1 MRYKLFLRY
10 KYLIFFVLCFSLIS
24 CFEKDEMINS
34 VKRDDVFQVEK
45 SVYTY
50 QTYFD
55 LSGSKIITEEDN
67 KSWDLGFETGVNGW
81 HIILNSSKF
90 MKVAVIANSDF
101 TNIKSGDGLKYTFD
115 RSNGHIDS
123 TGIGDWRKSAQSNIY
138 VIDRGVDET
147 GISIGFK
154 KVVLIN
160 YSDNSYKMKFA
171 DLDGNNEV
179 SYTIDKDTTVD
190 FVKFSFEKSGTI
202 LNSQVK
208 KMNWDINFSQ
218 YSTILYDNN
227 KNAVPYLVR
236 GALINTNGSEVAI
249 DSLNSFLQIT
259 SNLINSY
266 KFSKYKDAI
275 GYDWKTYTNGIYIIR
290 QKVNYII
297 KDLKG
302 NYYKFRFISF
312 FNNKGENG
320 YPQFEYV
327 KIK

>member
-1 MRYKLFLRY
+1 MLYINMFKY
-10 KYLIFFVLCFSLIS
+10 KYLIFIAFSFFLVS
-24 CFEKDEMINS
+24 CFDKDEMIIS
-34 VKRDDVFQVEK
+34 AKRDNVFQVEK
-45 SVYTY
+45 SVYLF
-50 QTYFD
+50 QTYFN
-55 LSGSKIITEEDN
+55 LSESKIIAEEEN
-67 KSWDLGFETGVNGW
+67 KVWDLGFETSANGW

-101 TNIKSGDGLKYTFD
+101 NTVKSSAGLTYTFD
-115 RSNGHIDS
+115 TSNGHIDS
-123 TGIGDWRKSAQSNIY
+123 TGIGDWRKSDKKNVYI
-138 VIDRGVDET
+138 IDRGVDDA
-147 GISIGFK
+147 GALLGFK
-154 KVVLIN
+154 KVSFL
-160 YSDNSYKMKFA
+160 SYTDKSYNLKYA

-179 SYTIDKDTTVD
+179 FYTINKDTTVD
-190 FVKFSFEKSGTI
+190 FVKLSFDKSGST
-202 LNSQVK
+202 LSTQVK
-208 KMNWDINFSQ
+208 KMDWDINFSQ

-236 GALINTNGSEVAI
+236 GALINTNGVEVAI
-249 DSLNSFLQIT
+249 DSLRNFLQIT
-259 SNLINSY
+259 SNLLNSY

-275 GYDWKTYTNGIYIIR
+275 GYDWKVYTNGIYVIR